1 MPESPSCW
9 EIIMLHIHNG
19 NSAAHSPVSE
29 GRALMSAIMFV
40 VFRRTSEEK
49 KKKEVFTKQ

>member
-1 MPESPSCW
+1 
-9 EIIMLHIHNG
+9 MLHIHNG